1 VTVDLRAASSFEA
14 DELAALFTRA
24 YEGYFVP
31 MQVDEEALRFLVRA
45 FDLDDD
51 EPVGLVNLGIRGERG
66 WIGGLGVVSR
76 ARRRGIGRMLMEA
89 VHEEARARGIRELS
103 LEVIEA
109 NEAAFRLY
117 EELGYGMTRWLE
129 IGSLDSAPGEAP
141 PEEAWQ
147 AAHERIR
154 ASRSTREPWQ
164 RDDDTLRHYDDLR
177 GLAAGDGAAVYRVT
191 PEGRIVVLQFAGDQ
205 PAARETLEALRTLG
219 AVSVFNV
226 SEGGALVAALEE
238 LGGSVV
244 LRQRELAFR
253 L

>member
-1 VTVDLRAASSFEA
+1 
-14 DELAALFTRA
+14 
-24 YEGYFVP
+24 
-31 MQVDEEALRFLVRA
+31 
-45 FDLDDD
+45 
-51 EPVGLVNLGIRGERG
+51 
-66 WIGGLGVVSR
+66 
-76 ARRRGIGRMLMEA
+76 MLMEA

>member
-1 VTVDLRAASSFEA
+1 
-14 DELAALFTRA
+14 
-24 YEGYFVP
+24 

-154 ASRSTREPWQ
+154 ASRSTR
-164 RDDDTLRHYDDLR
+164 
-177 GLAAGDGAAVYRVT
+177 
-191 PEGRIVVLQFAGDQ
+191 
-205 PAARETLEALRTLG
+205 
-219 AVSVFNV
+219 
-226 SEGGALVAALEE
+226 
-238 LGGSVV
+238 GSPIG
-244 LRQRELAFR
+244 
-253 L
+253 

>member
-1 VTVDLRAASSFEA
+1 MTVDLRAASSFEA